1 MKFYTKQ
8 LIKYCLCDDKY
19 TMKDQM
25 YAIENISFHL
35 FFTFL
40 RGVTF
45 STYGFQGALP
55 QKRKYMYKLK
65 YNPIIVTIKTE
76 KVAQNLKR
84 KINSAM
90 RAWLL
95 ASL

>member
-35 FFTFL
+35 FFWFS
-40 RGVTF
+40 RGPPSKKKIYVQAKIQSYNSNDKNRKS
-45 STYGFQGALP
+45 ST
-55 QKRKYMYKLK
+55 KLK
-65 YNPIIVTIKTE
+65 EENK
-76 KVAQNLKR
+76 
-84 KINSAM
+84 
-90 RAWLL
+90 
-95 ASL
+95 